1 MPLKLDIVTVERL
14 VYSEDVDMVIAP
26 GTDGEMAIL
35 PRHAPLLTS
44 LTYGELRVRRG
55 DDENSFAIS
64 GGYME
69 VQPDRVTVLAD
80 TAERAEEIDLERAEA
95 ARRRAED
102 RLAALVDEK
111 VDFAK
116 AEAALRRS
124 VIRIKVA
131 ETRRRRG
138 GRRTETPR
146 PGINTPSE

>member
-26 GTDGEMAIL
+26 GIDGEMGIL
-35 PRHAPLLTS
+35 PRHAPLLTA

-55 DDENSFAIS
+55 DDEDSFAIS
-64 GGYME
+64 GGFME

-95 ARRRAED
+95 ARRRAEE
-102 RLAALVDEK
+102 RLEVMADEK

-124 VIRIKVA
+124 MIRIKVA
-131 ETRRRRG
+131 EARRRRG
-138 GRRTETPR
+138 GRRAETRR
-146 PGINTPSE
+146 PGVSTPSE